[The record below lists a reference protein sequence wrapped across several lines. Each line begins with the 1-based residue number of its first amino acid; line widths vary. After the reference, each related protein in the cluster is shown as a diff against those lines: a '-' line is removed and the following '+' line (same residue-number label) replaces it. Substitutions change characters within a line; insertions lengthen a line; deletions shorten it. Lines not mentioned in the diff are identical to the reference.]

1 MLTSLAIIGPLWI
14 YYITLIQSPYYFSS
28 ISIILA
34 ENIDPKLQKVLYRER
49 TILYK
54 IKNGSPA
61 PYYYDIVPN
70 TITFSICKLLSDRP
84 N

>member
-34 ENIDPKLQKVLYRER
+34 ENIDPKLQKVLHRER
-49 TILYK
+49 TKYI
-54 IKNGSPA
+54 IK
-61 PYYYDIVPN
+61 
-70 TITFSICKLLSDRP
+70 
-84 N
+84 